1 MTIDQFNDKWK
12 NHLEEGFEGLEFSD
26 KEGKVIDWLDTH
38 FYLFELLNPQF
49 TYAQIKLKFGMARV
63 YLNGLPY
70 KCSEIAEDAI
80 NEIMKCEL

>member
-1 MTIDQFNDKWK
+1 MTIDQFNDK
-12 NHLEEGFEGLEFSD
+12 
-26 KEGKVIDWLDTH
+26 EGKVIILI
-38 FYLFELLNPQF
+38 FIYLNPKF

-70 KCSEIAEDAI
+70 KCREIAEDAI

>member
-1 MTIDQFNDKWK
+1 MVGYSFLSIWTFK
-12 NHLEEGFEGLEFSD
+12 
-26 KEGKVIDWLDTH
+26 
-38 FYLFELLNPQF
+38 P
-49 TYAQIKLKFGMARV
+49 QIKLKFGMARV

>member
-1 MTIDQFNDKWK
+1 
-12 NHLEEGFEGLEFSD
+12 
-26 KEGKVIDWLDTH
+26 
-38 FYLFELLNPQF
+38 
-49 TYAQIKLKFGMARV
+49 MARV

>member
-38 FYLFELLNPQF
+38 FYLFELLNPQ
-49 TYAQIKLKFGMARV
+49 IHI
-63 YLNGLPY
+63 
-70 KCSEIAEDAI
+70 CS
-80 NEIMKCEL
+80 N